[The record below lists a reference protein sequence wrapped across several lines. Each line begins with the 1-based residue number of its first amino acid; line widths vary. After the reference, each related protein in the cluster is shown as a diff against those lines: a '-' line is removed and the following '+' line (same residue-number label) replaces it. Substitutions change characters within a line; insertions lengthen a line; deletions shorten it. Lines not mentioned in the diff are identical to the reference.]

1 MKNII
6 LLIFILFS
14 CNTSIKKNLNVYNPN
29 ELIVSKSSNISL
41 LNRIRSNPGI
51 YIEGGWENAKI
62 YTKGITSINNQ
73 KEVLFILNGVQVGKF
88 SQIVNIL
95 NPKIMKRKLS
105 FYRIGIKMIWF
116 LKNLIYLEISI
127 FNIKLFIRANYHLLK
142 TWKAFNFFLI
152 K

>member
-29 ELIVSKSSNISL
+29 ELILSKSSNISL

-51 YIEGGWENAKI
+51 YIEGGGENAKI

-95 NPKIMKRKLS
+95 NPES
-105 FYRIGIKMIWF
+105 IKSITV
-116 LKNLIYLEISI
+116 LKNANDIAIYGFRGSGGVI
-127 FNIKLFIRANYHLLK
+127 
-142 TWKAFNFFLI
+142 LI
-152 K
+152 KTQ

>member
-1 MKNII
+1 LKNII

-51 YIEGGWENAKI
+51 YIEGGGENAKI

-95 NPKIMKRKLS
+95 NPES
-105 FYRIGIKMIWF
+105 IKSITV
-116 LKNLIYLEISI
+116 LKNANDIAIYGFRGSGGVI
-127 FNIKLFIRANYHLLK
+127 
-142 TWKAFNFFLI
+142 LI
-152 K
+152 KTQ